1 MKGAWLHT
9 WEAAWGHRG
18 YKEPW
23 QQVRWS
29 EEQVGADTV
38 EYGRGMAG
46 GTEAGEDVDGKGKG
60 AAEEV
65 GFASEGVGLRGKG
78 SGPKEYWA
86 ESSKGGSLKKGGAQ
100 RDCGQIGS
108 GVQSSCEESRLIEA
122 IVGAA
127 LWTEGGGKT
136 GADEALLEEVSRYS
150 LPENCSL
157 LSFGDRGLLSSSSS
171 FCGEKNEDVMAVR
184 DLVALEGPYV
194 GEGLIKM
201 DVMKL
206 RVLSW
211 NVRGANDSEKRKVI
225 KALIKSQKVDVVCLQ
240 ETKIQEMSRMI
251 VRSLGVG
258 RCLDWKVLNS
268 RGASGG
274 VLVFW
279 DKRVLH
285 LLEAEVGNF
294 SVSCRFKNCEDG
306 FCWLFSGVYGPSLMK
321 EREDFWAE
329 LGAVRGLWSDPW
341 CVAGDF
347 NVVRFPV
354 ESSRGGRLSASM
366 RRFSEIMEDLRVVGG
381 AQFSGSASYVLVSK
395 LKALKSLL
403 RDWNKLEFGKVEV
416 NKALALSQVD
426 FWENG
431 VISDSLCSGGGRK
444 RGAKEDFKKWALME
458 EISWR
463 QKSREVWLRE
473 GDRNTKFFHKMA
485 NAHRRGNMLSR
496 VKINGVWLE
505 TQLKGL
511 SFERL
516 EAVDAASL
524 EEPFSE
530 QEVMEALKGFCGD
543 KAPGPDGFSMA
554 FWQSSWEFV
563 KEEVL
568 GFFREFHNHGRFVK
582 SLNAT
587 FIVLIPKKG
596 GAEDLRDFRPISLVG
611 GLYKWLAKVLANR
624 LKRVVGKVVSK
635 AQNAFVRKANSRCCL
650 VANEVLDSVLKNK
663 EEAVMCKLDI
673 EKAYDHVEWSFLF
686 SVMRKMGF
694 GEKWIRWMKWCI
706 STVSFSVLVNGSS
719 SAFSSLLRK
728 AVAGGFV
735 SACKARSR
743 GGEGVNV
750 SHLLFADDTLVFC
763 GASKVAAVWD
773 GVEERMRKKLA
784 RWKSQYISK
793 GGRITLIRSTLANMP
808 IYFMSMLSMPRKVR
822 LRLERIQR
830 EFLWGGGALERKIHL
845 VNWRFAMEREAF
857 LEALIEKVLE
867 QVRGKY
873 GEEQGGWSSKEARG
887 ETHGVGL
894 WKTLRKEWEVVK
906 SRLVF
911 VVGNGKRIKFWKDI
925 WCGDEP
931 LCVSFPSL
939 FALAVSR
946 MLGLRMFGGSNMGK
960 GSHIGNFK
968 GEVRTLWVLLYS
980 MFGVQ
985 WVLPATVKETL
996 SGWNGSFVGKKRKGV
1011 WKASP
1016 LCLFWTVWKTRNK
1029 VAFEEK
1035 ELSIQR
1041 LKASFVYFLWS
1052 ETKRSIKDGP
1062 STLVDFV
1069 GWVAS
1074 VKGVDRVALRSLA
1087 GC

>member
-1 MKGAWLHT
+1 MKAR
-9 WEAAWGHRG
+9 APAI
-18 YKEPW
+18 P
-23 QQVRWS
+23 
-29 EEQVGADTV
+29 
-38 EYGRGMAG
+38 
-46 GTEAGEDVDGKGKG
+46 
-60 AAEEV
+60 
-65 GFASEGVGLRGKG
+65 
-78 SGPKEYWA
+78 
-86 ESSKGGSLKKGGAQ
+86 
-100 RDCGQIGS
+100 
-108 GVQSSCEESRLIEA
+108 SSCEESRLIEA

-127 LWTEGGGKT
+127 LWAEGGGKT
-136 GADEALLEEVSRYS
+136 GADEAYWRRYPGT
-150 LPENCSL
+150 LFP
-157 LSFGDRGLLSSSSS
+157 
-171 FCGEKNEDVMAVR
+171 KTDVMAVR

-194 GEGLIKM
+194 MNEEGRADPLRIIEADGRERDISFDIEKNIKESKGGEMTVEVTGRVSEEDNRSALGSWMNGDFIKLCKCLVRGEGLIK
-201 DVMKL
+201 
-206 RVLSW
+206 
-211 NVRGANDSEKRKVI
+211 
-225 KALIKSQKVDVVCLQ
+225 
-240 ETKIQEMSRMI
+240 IQ
-251 VRSLGVG
+251 
-258 RCLDWKVLNS
+258 
-268 RGASGG
+268 
-274 VLVFW
+274 
-279 DKRVLH
+279 
-285 LLEAEVGNF
+285 
-294 SVSCRFKNCEDG
+294 NCEDG

-366 RRFSEIMEDLRVVGG
+366 RRISEIMEDLELRDLPLQGG
-381 AQFSGSASYVLVSK
+381 SFTWKGGLNNHPIQGLIDGGGVRSGPMPFRFENMW
-395 LKALKSLL
+395 LKEEGFKEKMQGW
-403 RDWNKLEFGKVEV
+403 DWNKLEFGKVEV

-426 FWENG
+426 FWDKMELSRTLSVQEG
-431 VISDSLCSGGGRK
+431 VVN
-444 RGAKEDFKKWALME
+444 EFKA
-458 EISWR
+458 
-463 QKSREVWLRE
+463 
-473 GDRNTKFFHKMA
+473 
-485 NAHRRGNMLSR
+485 MLSSAR
-496 VKINGVWLE
+496 GWRPSIR
-505 TQLKGL
+505 GL

-530 QEVMEALKGFCGD
+530 QEVMEAL
-543 KAPGPDGFSMA
+543 
-554 FWQSSWEFV
+554 

-596 GAEDLRDFRPISLVG
+596 GAEELRDFRPISLVG

-635 AQNAFVRKANSRCCL
+635 AQNAFVQGRQILDAVL

-719 SAFSSLLRK
+719 SGFFQSSRGLRQGDPLSPYLFVLVMEAFSSLLRK
-728 AVAGGFV
+728 AVAGALCLLVRQEVGVVRELMCHTFCLLMTLWFSV
-735 SACKARSR
+735 VLPSELIPVGCVNNVEELAAAIGCKVGSLPTSYLGLPLGAQYRSQ
-743 GGEGVNV
+743 
-750 SHLLFADDTLVFC
+750 
-763 GASKVAAVWD
+763 AVWD
-773 GVEERMRKKLA
+773 GVEERMRKIWLD
-784 RWKSQYISK
+784 
-793 GGRITLIRSTLANMP
+793 GRANTYP
-808 IYFMSMLSMPRKVR
+808 KETEVR
-822 LRLERIQR
+822 ADSEGVLM
-830 EFLWGGGALERKIHL
+830 GGGAFERKIHL
-845 VNWRFAMEREAF
+845 VKWELVCLEKDKGGLGVKSISILNKALLCKWSWRFAMEREAF
-857 LEALIEKVLE
+857 WNKVI
-867 QVRGKY
+867 RGKY

-911 VVGNGKRIKFWKDI
+911 VDAWVKDVWRCNEGGGSWSPLFSRPFNDWELEEVCSFFVALNRKQIQQGVDDRVIWRETNCGKFSVKSLYKSLVSGHPI
-925 WCGDEP
+925 
-931 LCVSFPSL
+931 SFPSS
-939 FALAVSR
+939 AIWKVTVQPR
-946 MLGLRMFGGSNMGK
+946 
-960 GSHIGNFK
+960 
-968 GEVRTLWVLLYS
+968 WVLL
-980 MFGVQ
+980 
-985 WVLPATVKETL
+985 ATVKETL
-996 SGWNGSFVGKKRKGV
+996 LGWNGSFVGKKRKGV
-1011 WKASP
+1011 WKASH

-1029 VAFEEK
+1029 VAFEEE

-1074 VKGVDRVALRSLA
+1074 R
-1087 GC
+1087 